1 MEIIVAS
8 VVFFLVGIFIG
19 SLLTRSKYSS
29 GSSVVPQL
37 EERVR
42 LLGEQKDSLETQVR
56 SQEALIQ
63 ALEPLREQVKELR
76 DAAQKAKDEQGRDA
90 ENIKQQLR
98 SLSEVNEAVK
108 KSTQQ
113 LSTALTKNTERGRW
127 GEVQLEQILQAS
139 GLLPNVN
146 FVMQKT
152 FVVEGKDIKPDC
164 VVFFPDSSNIVID
177 SKVPFDKFEASLATQ
192 DEAERKKLLKEHAAS
207 VMKHAKDLVD
217 KKYHEVSN
225 GFEFVILFMPFP
237 SLLEAAI
244 EGNNAM
250 MSDLEKLK
258 IIPATPTNLVALLNM
273 IHLTWR
279 RNDLA
284 NNIVE
289 ISELARVHLNSL
301 NAMFD
306 AVRKLGSSLTT
317 SVTAFNDVASRLDNS
332 VLKSATELRKFGADV
347 NQALPPAVE
356 RIEKSVR
363 EIESSGETDDIQEIE
378 SDKGE

>member
-8 VVFFLVGIFIG
+8 VVFFLVGIAIG
-19 SLLTRSKYSS
+19 SLLTRSKYVS
-29 GSSVVPQL
+29 GSSVIPQL

-42 LLGEQKDSLETQVR
+42 LLDEQKNSLETQVR
-56 SQEALIQ
+56 SQESLIQ
-63 ALEPLREQVKELR
+63 ALEPLREQVRELR
-76 DAAQKAKDEQGRDA
+76 EAAQKAKDEQGRDA

-98 SLSEVNEAVK
+98 SLGEVNEAVK
-108 KSTQQ
+108 ISTQQ

-152 FVVEGKDIKPDC
+152 FAVDGKDIKPDC

-244 EGNNAM
+244 EGNNAI

-301 NAMFD
+301 NGMFD

-332 VLKSATELRKFGADV
+332 VLKSATDLRKFGVDV
-347 NQALPPAVE
+347 NQALPTAVE
-356 RIEKSVR
+356 RVEKSIR
-363 EIESSGETDDIQEIE
+363 ELESSGETTDIQEIE
-378 SDKGE
+378 PVKGE

>member
-8 VVFFLVGIFIG
+8 VVFFLVGLFIG

-56 SQEALIQ
+56 SQESLIQ

-192 DEAERKKLLKEHAAS
+192 DEAERKRLLKEHAAS

-244 EGNNAM
+244 EGNNAL

-317 SVTAFNDVASRLDNS
+317 SVTAFNDVASKLDNS
-332 VLKSATELRKFGADV
+332 VLKSATKLRKFGADV

-363 EIESSGETDDIQEIE
+363 EIESSGETSDIQEIE

>member
-1 MEIIVAS
+1 
-8 VVFFLVGIFIG
+8 
-19 SLLTRSKYSS
+19 
-29 GSSVVPQL
+29 
-37 EERVR
+37 
-42 LLGEQKDSLETQVR
+42 
-56 SQEALIQ
+56 
-63 ALEPLREQVKELR
+63 
-76 DAAQKAKDEQGRDA
+76 
-90 ENIKQQLR
+90 
-98 SLSEVNEAVK
+98 
-108 KSTQQ
+108 
-113 LSTALTKNTERGRW
+113 
-127 GEVQLEQILQAS
+127 
-139 GLLPNVN
+139 
-146 FVMQKT
+146 MQKT
-152 FVVEGKDIKPDC
+152 FAVDGKDIKPDC

-244 EGNNAM
+244 EGNNAI

-301 NAMFD
+301 NGMFD

-332 VLKSATELRKFGADV
+332 VLKSATDLRKFGVDV
-347 NQALPPAVE
+347 NQALPTAVE
-356 RIEKSVR
+356 RVEKSIR
-363 EIESSGETDDIQEIE
+363 ELESSGETTDIQEIE
-378 SDKGE
+378 PVKGE

>member
-1 MEIIVAS
+1 MEIIIAS
-8 VVFFLVGIFIG
+8 VIFFLVGIAIG
-19 SLLTRSKYSS
+19 SLLSRSKN
-29 GSSVVPQL
+29 SVGNSLVPQL

-56 SQEALIQ
+56 SQESLIQ
-63 ALEPLREQVKELR
+63 ALEPLREQVKDLR

-98 SLSEVNEAVK
+98 SLSEVNESVK

-152 FVVEGKDIKPDC
+152 FTVEGKDIKPDC

-192 DEAERKKLLKEHAAS
+192 DEAERKRLLKEHAAS

-244 EGNNAM
+244 EGNNAI

-301 NAMFD
+301 NGMFE

-332 VLKSATELRKFGADV
+332 VLKSATDLRKFGADV
-347 NQALPPAVE
+347 NQALPPAVD
-356 RIEKSVR
+356 RVEKSVR
-363 EIESSGETDDIQEIE
+363 EIESSGETTDIQEIE
-378 SDKGE
+378 PAKDE

>member
-1 MEIIVAS
+1 MEIIIAS
-8 VVFFLVGIFIG
+8 VIFFLVGIAIG
-19 SLLTRSKYSS
+19 SLLSRSKN
-29 GSSVVPQL
+29 SVGNSLVPQL

-56 SQEALIQ
+56 SQESLIQ
-63 ALEPLREQVKELR
+63 ALEPLREQVKDLR

-152 FVVEGKDIKPDC
+152 FTVEGKDIKPDC

-192 DEAERKKLLKEHAAS
+192 DEAERKRLLKEHAAS

-244 EGNNAM
+244 EGNNAI

-301 NAMFD
+301 NGMFE

-332 VLKSATELRKFGADV
+332 VLKSATDLRKFGADV
-347 NQALPPAVE
+347 NQALPPAVD
-356 RIEKSVR
+356 RVEKSVR
-363 EIESSGETDDIQEIE
+363 EIESSGETTDIQEIE
-378 SDKGE
+378 PAKDE